1 MKRLSTF
8 KKNKVHF
15 KPLLGNEKKIRREN
29 KVRERVR
36 REKKGRNRVDLRGCL
51 V

>member
-1 MKRLSTF
+1 MYVKYFTSNT
-8 KKNKVHF
+8 